1 MIYIYDKSNGY
12 IINAVDSAEL
22 TVEDFERLH
31 QSLKLNYGVI
41 EDEKFYSSIDSRV
54 VDGKFV
60 VYEGEDKEDWRRF
73 KRIRTA
79 EERQKEKDEI
89 KELEIQKK
97 LVPTRDEIL
106 KAEVKLEII
115 EAFSES
121 GVLKNE

>member
-22 TVEDFERLH
+22 TIEDFERLH

-41 EDEKFYSSIDSRV
+41 EDEKFYSSIDSRI

>member
-22 TVEDFERLH
+22 TIEDFERLH